1 MGIVGVGIDLVSI
14 PDFAEQVDQ
23 PGTVFAETFTPG
35 ERRDASD
42 KSSSAARHLAARWAA
57 KEAVIKAWSG
67 SRFAQRP
74 VLPEDIHRD
83 IEVVT
88 DMWGRPRVRLTGA
101 IAEYLADVTIHVSL
115 THEGDD
121 RGRGRH
127 PGGPVSASR
136 RRIASK
142 SGFSCD
148 SASARELVERVREV
162 LPSVR
167 CDLEEL
173 VRIESVWAD
182 PDRRDEVHRSAR
194 AVADL
199 LSQAG
204 FDDVRIVSERGA
216 PAVIARYPAPPG
228 APTVLLYAHH
238 DVQPEGDRGQWVSPP
253 FEPTERGGRLYGR
266 GTADDKA
273 GIATHVA
280 AFWAHGGRPPVGVT
294 VFVEGEEESGSPSL
308 GRLLAAHRDALAAD
322 VIVIA
327 DSDNWS
333 TDIPALTVSLRGMA
347 DCVVEVAT
355 LDHGLHSGLW
365 GGVVPDALT
374 VLVRLLAS
382 LHDDDGNVAVAGMHE
397 STAARVDYP
406 AGRVRAES
414 GLLDGV
420 SEIGTGSVPQRL
432 WAKPAITVI
441 GIDTT
446 SVAAAS
452 NTLIPRARAKI
463 SIRVAPGGDATAHLD
478 AVEAHLRRHAPWGA
492 QVTVTRGEVG
502 QPYAIEASGPVYDAA
517 RSAFRQAWGAD
528 PIDMGM
534 GGSIPFIA
542 EFAAAFPQAT
552 ILVTGVED
560 PGTQAHSVNESLHLG
575 VLERAATAE
584 ALLLAKLAAIPTG
597 RAEA

>member
-1 MGIVGVGIDLVSI
+1 M
-14 PDFAEQVDQ
+14 
-23 PGTVFAETFTPG
+23 
-35 ERRDASD
+35 
-42 KSSSAARHLAARWAA
+42 
-57 KEAVIKAWSG
+57 
-67 SRFAQRP
+67 
-74 VLPEDIHRD
+74 
-83 IEVVT
+83 T
-88 DMWGRPRVRLTGA
+88 D
-101 IAEYLADVTIHVSL
+101 
-115 THEGDD
+115 
-121 RGRGRH
+121 
-127 PGGPVSASR
+127 
-136 RRIASK
+136 
-142 SGFSCD
+142 
-148 SASARELVERVREV
+148 LVERVRDV

-167 CDLEEL
+167 RDLEDL

-182 PDRRDEVHRSAR
+182 PGRRDEVHRSAHS
-194 AVADL
+194 VLEL

-204 FDDVRIVSERGA
+204 FDDVRIVSEGGA

-238 DVQPEGDRGQWVSPP
+238 DVQPEGDHGQWASPP
-253 FEPTERGGRLYGR
+253 FEPTERDGRLYGR

-273 GIATHVA
+273 GIATHLA
-280 AFWAHGGRPPVGVT
+280 AFRAHGGRPPVGVT

-308 GRLLAAHRDALAAD
+308 RRLLAAHRDALAAD

-333 TDIPALTVSLRGMA
+333 TEIPALTVSLRGLV

-365 GGVVPDALT
+365 GGVVPDALS

-382 LHDDDGNVAVAGMHE
+382 LHDDDGNVAVAGLHE
-397 STAARVDYP
+397 GAAADINYP
-406 AGRVRAES
+406 PDRVRADS

-420 SEIGTGSVPQRL
+420 SEIGCGSVPQRL

-446 SVAAAS
+446 STTAAS

-463 SIRVAPGGDATAHLD
+463 SMRVAPGGDAAAHLD
-478 AVEAHLRRHAPWGA
+478 ALTAHLQQNAPWGA
-492 QVTVTRGEVG
+492 KVNVIRGEIG
-502 QPYAIEASGPVYDAA
+502 EPYAIEASGGVYDAA
-517 RSAFRQAWGAD
+517 RAAFRQAWGAE

-542 EFAAAFPQAT
+542 EFANAFPQAK

-560 PGTQAHSVNESLHLG
+560 PATQAHSVNESLHLG
-575 VLERAATAE
+575 VLERAAVAE
-584 ALLLAKLAAIPTG
+584 ALLLANLA
-597 RAEA
+597 